1 MACRW
6 AAIQERRCDAV
17 CRDIVLFALVVVPG
31 GASPPGTVSLVRHTE
46 GMGEPV
52 EIASRATLLLRAI
65 AAGVPGAAQDY
76 DTLLY
81 PLIYSAVKQRGRL
94 LASRAARLTATDGI
108 PVPAVP
114 ACDVDWIA
122 NDVAVQAL
130 ERARASAQ
138 RFDPARGDG
147 LMWALRAASFSYVDV
162 VRATYG
168 ARRGLAIVPTE
179 DQQLIEAADRVV
191 SAPDPA
197 VITEQRAALDAA
209 LAALTDQERFV
220 VLATMHYGLSYA
232 ETAQHCSVT
241 LA

>member
-1 MACRW
+1 
-6 AAIQERRCDAV
+6 
-17 CRDIVLFALVVVPG
+17 VV
-31 GASPPGTVSLVRHTE
+31 
-46 GMGEPV
+46 EPA
-52 EIASRATLLLRAI
+52 EIASRATLLLRAA
-65 AAGVPGAAQDY
+65 AAGVPGAARDY

-94 LASRAARLTATDGI
+94 LASRAARLTGTDGM

-130 ERARASAQ
+130 ERARAAAH

-168 ARRGLAIVPTE
+168 TRRGLAIVPTE
-179 DQQLIEAADRVV
+179 DQQLIEAADGDSR
-191 SAPDPA
+191 APDPA
-197 VITEQRAALDAA
+197 VVVEQRAALDAA

-220 VLATMHYGLSYA
+220 VLATLHYGLSYA
-232 ETAQHCSVT
+232 ETAQQLFGDASLVRRVDRLRQSARQA
-241 LA
+241 LAKAEQQWRAETAENPAEPEPPQAQTQNK